1 MDARTLGDLLAVLGE
16 PTLRPLTAAPAGLT
30 APVTEVLLYDA
41 HAPLPSRAPGAL
53 LLAVGVRA
61 EAAGPLVREAAAAGM
76 AGVVVRGAAGPG
88 PVAEAEECG
97 TALLAVDEDAAWHHV
112 HLLLAQGLGARPS
125 PAGDGAGLGDLFSLA
140 GAVAAAVGG
149 ATVIEDPR
157 QSVLAYSTVSGQPV
171 DEARRQGILGR
182 QVPDSPE
189 NTEQYRVLF
198 AAPGPVRL
206 AALGEGELPRL
217 AVAVRAGGETL
228 GSLWVVDDGTLAPD
242 AETQLAQGA
251 STAAL
256 LLLRAR
262 AAAELSRHL
271 TGDLLRR
278 LLDGTAEPATAAQ
291 RLGLTPGAPLRV
303 AAFALG
309 GVRTVASGQPAASGG
324 HLPAVAG
331 GACDRKAEG
340 RPRGGTSRT
349 ESGGGPTWTGPT
361 TQRACVPGVAGPAG
375 LCGHPLHPTASA
387 PDGEQAALRLL
398 DLVRLQCEA
407 RYGRQACVLVDG
419 VVYALLPVA
428 GERGG
433 PAGERQRRLAE
444 DIVRRAGQAL
454 RVPVRA
460 GLGEVV
466 PDPAEIPGSREDAD
480 LVLRVLGPD
489 EPVAAVHEVRARAVL
504 FRLTGLLGERR
515 ELAAGAWREV
525 LAYDADHGTDYA
537 RTLVCWLD
545 AGCDMARAAKSLA
558 VHPNTCRYRLRQ
570 VRSQL
575 GIDLDDPD
583 ERLVLW
589 LQLRTLAGR

>member
-1 MDARTLGDLLAVLGE
+1 MDARTLGDILAVLGE
-16 PTLRPLTAAPAGLT
+16 PTLRPLSSPAGLT

-41 HAPLPSRAPGAL
+41 HAPLPARAPGAL

-61 EAAGPLVREAAAAGM
+61 EDAGPLVREAAAAGM
-76 AGVVVRGAAGPG
+76 AGAVVRGAAG

-112 HLLLAQGLGARPS
+112 HLLLAQAVGARPS
-125 PAGDGAGLGDLFSLA
+125 PAGDGAALGDLFSLA

-157 QSVLAYSTVSGQPV
+157 QSVLAYSTVPGQPV

-198 AAPGPVRL
+198 AAEGPVRL

-228 GSLWVVDDGTLAPD
+228 GSLWVVDDGTLAAD
-242 AETQLAQGA
+242 AGTQLAQGA

-291 RLGLTPGAPLRV
+291 RLGLTPGTPLRV
-303 AAFALG
+303 AAFALD
-309 GVRTVASGQPAASGG
+309 
-324 HLPAVAG
+324 PAV
-331 GACDRKAEG
+331 
-340 RPRGGTSRT
+340 S
-349 ESGGGPTWTGPT
+349 
-361 TQRACVPGVAGPAG
+361 
-375 LCGHPLHPTASA
+375 AS
-387 PDGEQAALRLL
+387 PDGEQAAPRLL

-419 VVYALLPVA
+419 VVYALLPGD
-428 GERGG
+428 GEPGG

-460 GLGEVV
+460 GLGEAV
-466 PDPAEIPGSREDAD
+466 PDPARIPGSREDAD
-480 LVLRVLGPD
+480 LVLRVLRPD
-489 EPVAAVHEVRARAVL
+489 ETVAAVHEVRARAVL

-515 ELAAGAWREV
+515 ELAAGAWRQV
-525 LAYDADHGTDYA
+525 LAYDEGHGTDYA

-545 AGCDMARAAKSLA
+545 AGCDMARAAKWLA

-570 VRSQL
+570 LRSQL

-589 LQLRTLAGR
+589 LQLRTLGGPRA

>member
-1 MDARTLGDLLAVLGE
+1 MDTRTLGELLDTLGE
-16 PTLRPLTAAPAGLT
+16 PALRLLTAPSGLT

-41 HAPLPSRAPGAL
+41 HAPFPDRAPGAL

-61 EAAGPLVREAAAAGM
+61 DAAGALVDEAAAARM
-76 AGVVVRGAAGPG
+76 AGLVVRGEERAASGQGSSSGRGLASGQGPSSGPG
-88 PVAEAEECG
+88 PGPGLADAVTRARERG
-97 TALLAVDEDAAWHHV
+97 LALLTVDEDAAWHHV
-112 HLLLAQGLGARPS
+112 HLLLAGAVGARPS
-125 PAGDGAGLGDLFSLA
+125 PAGGAALGDLFSLA
-140 GAVAAAVGG
+140 GAVATAVGG

-157 QSVLAYSTVSGQPV
+157 QRILAHSTIPGQPV
-171 DEARRQGILGR
+171 DEPRRQGILGR
-182 QVPDSPE
+182 QVPGSPE

-198 AAPGPVRL
+198 ASQGPVRL
-206 AALGEGELPRL
+206 PALSAEELPRL

-228 GSLWVVDDGTLAPD
+228 GSLWVVDDGSLAPD
-242 AETQLAQGA
+242 AEEALAQGA

-262 AAAELSRHL
+262 AAQELSRHM

-278 LLDGTAEPATAAQ
+278 LLDGTAEPATAAE
-291 RLGLTPGAPLRV
+291 RLGLAPGTPVRV
-303 AAFALG
+303 AAFALEG
-309 GVRTVASGQPAASGG
+309 AAG
-324 HLPAVAG
+324 
-331 GACDRKAEG
+331 
-340 RPRGGTSRT
+340 
-349 ESGGGPTWTGPT
+349 
-361 TQRACVPGVAGPAG
+361 
-375 LCGHPLHPTASA
+375 A

-407 RYGRQACVLVDG
+407 RYGRHACVLVDG

-428 GERGG
+428 DGR
-433 PAGERQRRLAE
+433 AGERQRRLAE

-460 GLGEVV
+460 GLGDVVPEVV
-466 PDPAEIPGSREDAD
+466 EVRGSREDAD

-489 EPVAAVHEVRARAVL
+489 ETVAAMAEVRARAVL
-504 FRLTGLLGERR
+504 LRLTELLGERR
-515 ELAAGAWREV
+515 ELAAGAWRDIV
-525 LAYDADHGTDYA
+525 AYDAGHGTDYA

-545 AGCDMARAAKSLA
+545 AGCDMARAARLLA

-570 VRSQL
+570 ARTQL

-589 LQLRTLAGR
+589 LQLRTLAGLRGACA